1 MKTSI
6 TLKLALAFIA
16 VSLLTGLA
24 LTFFFRS
31 LISENFERLVLD
43 QQAEA
48 KLILVEAYYAQNKSW
63 EGVEQV
69 LSPSVGPTGA
79 HGSGRGQGQGG
90 SQTQPGVQLTGPRTF
105 GLADR
110 DGVVLV
116 GLEELYPT
124 GSRLTQ
130 EQVDASVPILYEGN
144 LVGTLLSSRSLSYSG
159 LEQNF
164 LDQVNNSL
172 LWTLLG
178 AVLVVSLLS
187 LLVSGNFTRPIKALT
202 TASRNLAEGKRT
214 QMVEVSSSDELGEL
228 GESFNRMSLELDKA
242 EQLRKQ
248 MTADVAHDLRTPL
261 TVIGGYVEAA
271 RDGALDLTP
280 ERLDVIGL
288 EVNRLKRLVSDL
300 RTMSQSDS
308 GELLISREAVDPAL
322 LLSKISEVFRLQTEQ
337 KGISLAVEAA
347 EGLPVLS
354 GDEGRLMQ
362 VLENLVAN
370 AIRHTP
376 IGGEI
381 ALKVSEEAKNKALL
395 FSVSDSGEGIPAEEL
410 PLIFERFHRVDKSRH
425 ADSNQSGLG
434 LAIARAIVE
443 AHGGKI
449 WAESTRGVGTT
460 ISFKIPWALDDFRVY
475 A

>member
-6 TLKLALAFIA
+6 TLKLALAFIG

-48 KLILVEAYYAQNKSW
+48 KLILVEDFYAQNGSW
-63 EGVEQV
+63 DGVDQV
-69 LSPSVGPTGA
+69 LSSAPGVIAG

-90 SQTQPGVQLTGPRTF
+90 IQTQPGVQAGQRTF
-105 GLADR
+105 GLANA

-116 GLEELYPT
+116 GLEGLYPT
-124 GSRLTQ
+124 GDQLAQSQL
-130 EQVDASVPILYEGN
+130 DSGVPILYEGK

-164 LDQVNNSL
+164 LNQVNQGL
-172 LWTLLG
+172 LWTLLA
-178 AVLVVSLLS
+178 AVFVVSLLS
-187 LLVSGNFTRPIKALT
+187 LLMSGNFTRPIKALT

-214 QMVEVSSSDELGEL
+214 QLVEVGSSDELGEL
-228 GESFNRMSLELDKA
+228 GESFNRMSLEIENA
-242 EQLRKQ
+242 ERLRKQ

-288 EVNRLKRLVSDL
+288 EVNRLNRLVSDL

-322 LLSKISEVFRLQTEQ
+322 LLSKIGEVFRLQTEQ

-347 EGLPVLS
+347 EGLPAFS

-376 IGGEI
+376 TGGEI
-381 ALKVSEEAKNKALL
+381 SLKVSEEAKNHKLL
-395 FSVSDSGEGIPAEEL
+395 FSVADSGEGIPEEEL

-460 ISFKIPWALDDFRVY
+460 IRFEIPLT
-475 A
+475 

>member
-1 MKTSI
+1 LKTSI
-6 TLKLALAFIA
+6 TLKLALAFIG

-48 KLILVEAYYAQNKSW
+48 KLILVEDFYAQNGSW
-63 EGVEQV
+63 DGVDQV
-69 LSPSVGPTGA
+69 LSSAPGVIAG

-90 SQTQPGVQLTGPRTF
+90 IQTQPGVQAGQRTF
-105 GLADR
+105 GLANA

-116 GLEELYPT
+116 GLEGLYPT
-124 GSRLTQ
+124 GDQLAQSQL
-130 EQVDASVPILYEGN
+130 DSGVPILYEGK

-164 LDQVNNSL
+164 LNQVNQGL
-172 LWTLLG
+172 LWTLLA
-178 AVLVVSLLS
+178 AVFVVSLLS
-187 LLVSGNFTRPIKALT
+187 LLMSGNFTRPIKALT

-214 QMVEVSSSDELGEL
+214 QLVEVGSSDELGEL
-228 GESFNRMSLELDKA
+228 GESFNRMSLEIENA
-242 EQLRKQ
+242 ERLRKQ

-288 EVNRLKRLVSDL
+288 EVNRLNRLVSDL

-322 LLSKISEVFRLQTEQ
+322 LLSKIGEVFRLQTEQ

-347 EGLPVLS
+347 EGLPAFS

-376 IGGEI
+376 TGGEI
-381 ALKVSEEAKNKALL
+381 SLKVSEEAKNHKLL
-395 FSVSDSGEGIPAEEL
+395 FSVADSGEGIPEEEL

-460 ISFKIPWALDDFRVY
+460 IRFEIPLT
-475 A
+475 

>member
-1 MKTSI
+1 LKTSI
-6 TLKLALAFIA
+6 TLKLALAFVG

-24 LTFFFRS
+24 LAFFVRS
-31 LISENFERLVLD
+31 LISDNFERYVLD

-48 KLILVEAYYAQNKSW
+48 KLILVEAFYAQNGTW
-63 EGVEQV
+63 DGVEQV
-69 LSPSVGPTGA
+69 LSSAPGVMAG

-90 SQTQPGVQLTGPRTF
+90 TQTQPGVQPGPRTF
-105 GLADR
+105 GLADAE
-110 DGVVLV
+110 GTVLV
-116 GLEELYPT
+116 GLDELYPT
-124 GSRLTQ
+124 GSQLTQ
-130 EQVDASVPILYEGN
+130 QQLDSGVAVLYNDER
-144 LVGTLLSSRSLSYSG
+144 VGTLLSSRSLSYSG

-164 LDQVNNSL
+164 LDQVNRGL
-172 LWTLLG
+172 LWTLLA

-187 LLVSGNFTRPIKALT
+187 LLVSGNLTRPIKALT

-214 QMVEVSSSDELGEL
+214 QLVEVNSSDELGEL
-228 GESFNRMSLELDKA
+228 GKSFNRMSLEIENA
-242 EQLRKQ
+242 ERLRKQ

-288 EVNRLKRLVSDL
+288 EVNRLNRLVSDL

-322 LLSKISEVFRLQTEQ
+322 LLSKIGEVFRLQTEQ

-347 EGLPVLS
+347 EGLPVLF

-376 IGGEI
+376 TGGKI
-381 ALKVSEEAKNKALL
+381 TLGVSEAKNRNML
-395 FSVSDSGEGIPAEEL
+395 FSVADSGEGIPAEEL

-460 ISFKIPWALDDFRVY
+460 IRFEIPLT
-475 A
+475 

>member
-1 MKTSI
+1 LKTSI
-6 TLKLALAFIA
+6 TLKLALAFIG

-48 KLILVEAYYAQNKSW
+48 KLILVEAYYAQNESW

-69 LSPSVGPTGA
+69 LSPAIGVVGG
-79 HGSGRGQGQGG
+79 HGSGRGQGQGN
-90 SQTQPGVQLTGPRTF
+90 SQTQPGVQAGQRTF
-105 GLADR
+105 GVADA
-110 DGVVLV
+110 DGTVLV
-116 GLEELYPT
+116 GLEGLYPT
-124 GSRLTQ
+124 GDQLTKQ
-130 EQVDASVPILYEGN
+130 QLDSGIPILYEGK

-164 LDQVNNSL
+164 LDQVNRGL
-172 LWTLLG
+172 LFTLLG

-187 LLVSGNFTRPIKALT
+187 LLMSGNFTRPIKALT

-214 QMVEVSSSDELGEL
+214 QLVEVSSSDELGEL
-228 GESFNRMSLELDKA
+228 GKSFNRMSLEIENA
-242 EQLRKQ
+242 ERLRKQ

-271 RDGALDLTP
+271 RDGTLELTP
-280 ERLDVIGL
+280 ERLDVLGL
-288 EVNRLKRLVSDL
+288 EVNRLNRLVSDL

-308 GELLISREAVDPAL
+308 GELLISREAVDPARL
-322 LLSKISEVFRLQTEQ
+322 LTKISEVFRLQAEQ
-337 KGISLAVEAA
+337 KGINLIVGTA
-347 EGLPVLS
+347 EDLPVLF

-376 IGGEI
+376 AGGEI
-381 ALKVSEEAKNKALL
+381 TLNVSEESRNHALL
-395 FSVSDSGEGIPAEEL
+395 FSVADSGEGIPAEEL

-443 AHGGKI
+443 AHGGRI

-460 ISFKIPWALDDFRVY
+460 IKFQLPISA

>member
-6 TLKLALAFIA
+6 TLKLALAFIG

-48 KLILVEAYYAQNKSW
+48 KLILVEDFYAQNGSW
-63 EGVEQV
+63 DGVEQV
-69 LSPSVGPTGA
+69 LSLAPGVIAG

-90 SQTQPGVQLTGPRTF
+90 IQTQPGAQAGQRTF
-105 GLADR
+105 GLANT
-110 DGVVLV
+110 DGMVLV

-124 GSRLTQ
+124 GDQLTQ
-130 EQVDASVPILYEGN
+130 QELDAGIPILYEGN

-164 LDQVNNSL
+164 LDQVNNGL
-172 LWTLLG
+172 LWTLLA

-187 LLVSGNFTRPIKALT
+187 LLMSGNFTRPIKALT

-214 QMVEVSSSDELGEL
+214 QLVKVNSSDELGEL
-228 GESFNRMSLELDKA
+228 GKSFNRMSLEIDKA

-261 TVIGGYVEAA
+261 TVIGGYVEAT

-288 EVNRLKRLVSDL
+288 EVNRLNRLVSDL

-322 LLSKISEVFRLQTEQ
+322 LLSKIGEIFRLQTEQ

-347 EGLPVLS
+347 EGLPALS

-376 IGGEI
+376 AGGKI
-381 ALKVSEEAKNKALL
+381 TLKVSEEARNHAYL
-395 FSVSDSGEGIPAEEL
+395 FSVTDSGEGIPAEEL

-460 ISFKIPWALDDFRVY
+460 IRFEIPLT
-475 A
+475 

>member
-16 VSLLTGLA
+16 VSVLTGLA

-31 LISENFERLVLD
+31 LIVENFERLVLD

-79 HGSGRGQGQGG
+79 HGSGRGQGQGNT
-90 SQTQPGVQLTGPRTF
+90 QTQPGMQAGQRNF
-105 GLADR
+105 GVADV
-110 DGVVLV
+110 DGKVLV
-116 GLEELYPT
+116 GLEGLYLTGDQLTREELDS
-124 GSRLTQ
+124 G
-130 EQVDASVPILYEGN
+130 VPILYEDK
-144 LVGTLLSSRSLSYSG
+144 LVGTLLSSRSFSYSG

-164 LDQVNNSL
+164 LNQVSNGL
-172 LWTLLG
+172 LWTLMG

-202 TASRNLAEGKRT
+202 NASRNLAEGKRT
-214 QMVEVSSSDELGEL
+214 QVVEVNSSDELGEL
-228 GESFNRMSLELDKA
+228 GESFNRMSLEIENA
-242 EQLRKQ
+242 ERLRKQ

-280 ERLDVIGL
+280 ERLEVIGL
-288 EVNRLKRLVSDL
+288 EINRLNRLVSDL

-308 GELLISREAVDPAL
+308 GELLISREALEPVSL
-322 LLSKISEVFRLQTEQ
+322 LTRISEVFRLQAEQ
-337 KGISLAVEAA
+337 KGIRLTVEAVK
-347 EGLPVLS
+347 GLPTLY

-376 IGGEI
+376 GGGQI
-381 ALKVSEEAKNKALL
+381 ALRASRVQEKRALV
-395 FSVSDSGEGIPAEEL
+395 FAVSDSGEGIPAEEL

-443 AHGGKI
+443 AHGGRI

-460 ISFKIPWALDDFRVY
+460 ISFTIPLI
-475 A
+475 

>member
-6 TLKLALAFIA
+6 TLKLALAFIG

-24 LTFFFRS
+24 LAFFVRS
-31 LISENFERLVLD
+31 LISDNFERYLLD
-43 QQAEA
+43 QQAET
-48 KLILVEAYYAQNKSW
+48 KLILVEDFYAQNGTW
-63 EGVEQV
+63 DGVEQV
-69 LSPSVGPTGA
+69 LSSAPGVMEGHGA
-79 HGSGRGQGQGG
+79 GRGQGQGG
-90 SQTQPGVQLTGPRTF
+90 SQTQPGVQAGPRTF
-105 GLADR
+105 GLADA
-110 DGVVLV
+110 DGMVLV

-124 GSRLTQ
+124 GSQLKEDQ
-130 EQVDASVPILYEGN
+130 LESGVPVLFNGAH
-144 LVGTLLSSRSLSYSG
+144 VGTLLSSRSLSYSG

-164 LDQVNNSL
+164 LDQVNLGL
-172 LWTLLG
+172 LWTLLA

-187 LLVSGNFTRPIKALT
+187 LLVSGSLTRPIKALT

-214 QMVEVSSSDELGEL
+214 QLVEVSSSDELGEL
-228 GESFNRMSLELDKA
+228 GTSFNRMSLEIESA
-242 EQLRKQ
+242 ERLRKQ

-271 RDGALDLTP
+271 RDGALELTP
-280 ERLDVIGL
+280 ERLDVLGL
-288 EVNRLKRLVSDL
+288 EVNRLNRLVSDL

-308 GELLISREAVDPAL
+308 GELLISREAVEPAGL
-322 LLSKISEVFRLQTEQ
+322 LTKIREVFRLQAEQ
-337 KGISLAVEAA
+337 KGITLAVRAA
-347 EGLPVLS
+347 GGLPILY

-376 IGGEI
+376 NGGEI
-381 ALKVSEEAKNKALL
+381 NLGVSEAKNSTLL
-395 FSVSDSGEGIPAEEL
+395 FSVADSGEGIPAEEL

-449 WAESTRGVGTT
+449 WAESTPGKGTT
-460 ISFKIPWALDDFRVY
+460 IRFEIPLA
-475 A
+475 

>member
-24 LTFFFRS
+24 LAFFVRS
-31 LISENFERLVLD
+31 LISENFERYVLD

-48 KLILVEAYYAQNKSW
+48 KLILVEDFYAQNGNW
-63 EGVEQV
+63 NGVDQV
-69 LSPSVGPTGA
+69 LSSAPGVMAGR
-79 HGSGRGQGQGG
+79 GSGRGQGQGG
-90 SQTQPGVQLTGPRTF
+90 NQIQPGVQAGPRTF
-105 GLADR
+105 GLADA
-110 DGVVLV
+110 DGVVLI

-130 EQVDASVPILYEGN
+130 QQLDSGVPVLYDGV
-144 LVGTLLSSRSLSYSG
+144 LVGTLLSSRLLNYSG

-164 LDQVNNSL
+164 LDQVNRGL
-172 LWTLLG
+172 LWTLSA
-178 AVLVVSLLS
+178 AVLAVSLLS
-187 LLVSGNFTRPIKALT
+187 LLVSGTLTRPIKALT

-214 QMVEVSSSDELGEL
+214 QLVEVSSSDELGEL
-228 GESFNRMSLELDKA
+228 GESFNRMSLEIENA
-242 EQLRKQ
+242 ERLRKQ

-271 RDGALDLTP
+271 RDGALELTP
-280 ERLDVIGL
+280 ERLDVLGL
-288 EVNRLKRLVSDL
+288 EITRLNRLVSDL

-308 GELLISREAVDPAL
+308 GELLISREAVNPAHL
-322 LLSKISEVFRLQTEQ
+322 LTKVSEVFRLQAEQ
-337 KGISLAVEAA
+337 KGISLKVEAA
-347 EGLPVLS
+347 EGLPALF

-376 IGGEI
+376 TGGEI
-381 ALKVSEEAKNKALL
+381 TLKVSEETKNHALL
-395 FSVSDSGEGIPAEEL
+395 FSVADSGEGIPAEEL

-449 WAESTRGVGTT
+449 WAESAPDTGTT
-460 ISFKIPWALDDFRVY
+460 ISFQLPLDV

>member
-6 TLKLALAFIA
+6 TLKLALAFIG

-24 LTFFFRS
+24 LAFFVHS
-31 LISENFERLVLD
+31 LISDNFERYVLD

-48 KLILVEAYYAQNKSW
+48 KLILVEAFYAQNGSW
-63 EGVEQV
+63 VGVEQV
-69 LSPSVGPTGA
+69 LSSAPSAMAG

-90 SQTQPGVQLTGPRTF
+90 TQAQPGAQAGPRTF
-105 GLADR
+105 GLADAE
-110 DGVVLV
+110 GIVLV

-124 GSRLTQ
+124 GSQLTQ
-130 EQVDASVPILYEGN
+130 QQLDSGVPILYDGV

-164 LDQVNNSL
+164 LDQVNRGL
-172 LWTLLG
+172 LWTLLA
-178 AVLVVSLLS
+178 AVLVVSLFS
-187 LLVSGNFTRPIKALT
+187 LLVSGNLTRPIKALT

-214 QMVEVSSSDELGEL
+214 QLVEVSSSDELGEL
-228 GESFNRMSLELDKA
+228 GTSFNRMSLEIENA

-271 RDGALDLTP
+271 RDGALELTP
-280 ERLDVIGL
+280 ERLDVLGL
-288 EVNRLKRLVSDL
+288 EVNRLNRLVSDL

-308 GELLISREAVDPAL
+308 GELLISREAVEPAGL
-322 LLSKISEVFRLQTEQ
+322 LTKISEVFRLQAEQ
-337 KGISLAVEAA
+337 KGISLKVEAA
-347 EGLPVLS
+347 EGLPTLY

-376 IGGEI
+376 NGGEI
-381 ALKVSEEAKNKALL
+381 TLGVSEAKNRTLS
-395 FSVSDSGEGIPAEEL
+395 FSVADSGEGIPAEEL

-449 WAESTRGVGTT
+449 WAESMPGLGAT
-460 ISFKIPWALDDFRVY
+460 IRFQLPLI
-475 A
+475 

>member
-1 MKTSI
+1 MKISI
-6 TLKLALAFIA
+6 TLKLALAFIG

-24 LTFFFRS
+24 LAFFVRT
-31 LISENFERLVLD
+31 LISDNFERYVLD

-48 KLILVEAYYAQNKSW
+48 KLILVEAFYAQNGTW
-63 EGVEQV
+63 VGVEQV
-69 LSPSVGPTGA
+69 LSSAPGVMAG

-90 SQTQPGVQLTGPRTF
+90 SQTQPGVQAGMRTF
-105 GLADR
+105 GLADAE
-110 DGVVLV
+110 GVVLV
-116 GLEELYPT
+116 GLEELFPT
-124 GSRLTQ
+124 GSQLTQ
-130 EQVDASVPILYEGN
+130 QQLDSGVPILYEEK

-164 LDQVNNSL
+164 LDQINRGL
-172 LWTLLG
+172 LWTLLA

-187 LLVSGNFTRPIKALT
+187 LLVSGNLTRPIKALT

-214 QMVEVSSSDELGEL
+214 QLVEVSSSDELGEL
-228 GESFNRMSLELDKA
+228 GTSFNRMSMEIENA

-271 RDGALDLTP
+271 RDGALELTP
-280 ERLDVIGL
+280 ERLDVLGL
-288 EVNRLKRLVSDL
+288 EVNRLNRLVSDL
-300 RTMSQSDS
+300 RTLSQSDS
-308 GELLISREAVDPAL
+308 GELLISREAVEPTGL
-322 LLSKISEVFRLQTEQ
+322 LTKISEVFRLQAEQ
-337 KGISLAVEAA
+337 KGIRLMVEAA
-347 EGLPVLS
+347 EGLPTLY

-376 IGGEI
+376 TGGEI
-381 ALKVSEEAKNKALL
+381 TLELSEAENRALL
-395 FSVSDSGEGIPAEEL
+395 FSVADSGEGIPAEEL

-449 WAESTRGVGTT
+449 WAESTPGNGAT
-460 ISFKIPWALDDFRVY
+460 IRFEVPLA
-475 A
+475 

>member
-1 MKTSI
+1 LKTSI
-6 TLKLALAFIA
+6 TLKLALAFIG

-48 KLILVEAYYAQNKSW
+48 KLILVEDFYAQNGSW
-63 EGVEQV
+63 DGVEQV
-69 LSPSVGPTGA
+69 LSSAPGVIAG

-90 SQTQPGVQLTGPRTF
+90 IQTQPGVQAGQRTF
-105 GLADR
+105 GLANA

-116 GLEELYPT
+116 GLEGLYPT
-124 GSRLTQ
+124 GDQLAQSQL
-130 EQVDASVPILYEGN
+130 DSSVPILYQEK

-187 LLVSGNFTRPIKALT
+187 LLVSGSFTRPIKALT

-248 MTADVAHDLRTPL
+248 MTAALCPRLP
-261 TVIGGYVEAA
+261 A
-271 RDGALDLTP
+271 R
-280 ERLDVIGL
+280 R
-288 EVNRLKRLVSDL
+288 S
-300 RTMSQSDS
+300 
-308 GELLISREAVDPAL
+308 LLHRSRD
-322 LLSKISEVFRLQTEQ
+322 RWW
-337 KGISLAVEAA
+337 
-347 EGLPVLS
+347 
-354 GDEGRLMQ
+354 
-362 VLENLVAN
+362 
-370 AIRHTP
+370 
-376 IGGEI
+376 
-381 ALKVSEEAKNKALL
+381 
-395 FSVSDSGEGIPAEEL
+395 
-410 PLIFERFHRVDKSRH
+410 RVRS
-425 ADSNQSGLG
+425 SS
-434 LAIARAIVE
+434 ARC
-443 AHGGKI
+443 
-449 WAESTRGVGTT
+449 
-460 ISFKIPWALDDFRVY
+460 
-475 A
+475 

>member
-6 TLKLALAFIA
+6 TLKLALAFIG

-24 LTFFFRS
+24 LAFFVRS
-31 LISENFERLVLD
+31 LISDNFERYLLD
-43 QQAEA
+43 QQAET
-48 KLILVEAYYAQNKSW
+48 KLILVEDFYAQNGTW
-63 EGVEQV
+63 DGVEQV
-69 LSPSVGPTGA
+69 LSSAPGVMEGHGA
-79 HGSGRGQGQGG
+79 GRGQGQGG
-90 SQTQPGVQLTGPRTF
+90 SQTQPGVQAGPRTF
-105 GLADR
+105 GLADA
-110 DGVVLV
+110 DGMVLV

-124 GSRLTQ
+124 GSQLKEDQ
-130 EQVDASVPILYEGN
+130 MESGVPVLFNGAR
-144 LVGTLLSSRSLSYSG
+144 VGTLLSSRSLSYSG

-164 LDQVNNSL
+164 LDQVNLGL
-172 LWTLLG
+172 LWTLLA

-187 LLVSGNFTRPIKALT
+187 LLVSGSLTRPIKALT

-214 QMVEVSSSDELGEL
+214 QLVEVSSSDELGEL
-228 GESFNRMSLELDKA
+228 GTSFNRMSLEIESA
-242 EQLRKQ
+242 ERLRKQ

-271 RDGALDLTP
+271 RDGALELTP
-280 ERLDVIGL
+280 ERLDVLGL
-288 EVNRLKRLVSDL
+288 EVNRLNRLVSDL

-308 GELLISREAVDPAL
+308 GELLISREAVEPAGL
-322 LLSKISEVFRLQTEQ
+322 LTKISEVFRLQAEQ
-337 KGISLAVEAA
+337 KGISLKVEAA
-347 EGLPVLS
+347 EGLPTLY

-376 IGGEI
+376 NGGEI
-381 ALKVSEEAKNKALL
+381 NLGVSEAKNSTLL
-395 FSVSDSGEGIPAEEL
+395 FSVADSGEGIPAEEL

-443 AHGGKI
+443 AHGGRI
-449 WAESTRGVGTT
+449 WAESKPGKGTT
-460 ISFKIPWALDDFRVY
+460 IRFEIPLA
-475 A
+475 